1 LGNSATRARVR
12 RHRLLTKALD
22 VAIGMEPVVTAS
34 DLHAL
39 ARRVQAEL
47 AARGLE
53 IADVGGQQVDD
64 DTAHRQETTPC
75 S

>member
-1 LGNSATRARVR
+1 M
-12 RHRLLTKALD
+12 
-22 VAIGMEPVVTAS
+22 AIGMEPVVTAS